1 LREMWLSE
9 AAKFGM
15 LDLHRDGKFRELGLL
30 SSRGE
35 RVLAPLLERK
45 FLSQLLNH
53 RGIAAVITTTELVQA
68 IPAQLAVATVREC
81 SPKEALYRIHL
92 ELIRRGFYGRLPK
105 SEIAPGVKIHP
116 RAYVESEGVQIGS
129 NTTIDAN
136 AVIKGPSIVGEN
148 VVLGP
153 GVVIGGDGYEPQDV
167 CGRRTIIA
175 HVGGVRLGNCVHIQA
190 NSAISKSLFGGFTEV
205 GDDTTMDNLV
215 HVAHNVCVGKRCR
228 LAACAMIAGS
238 TVIGNDVWLGP
249 QVSISSGLV
258 IGDRA
263 RITIGAVVTKD
274 VSVDGHVSGNF
285 AIAHGKFVEFIRTIR

>member
-1 LREMWLSE
+1 MWLSE
-9 AAKFGM
+9 TANFVM
-15 LDLHRDGKFRELGLL
+15 FDVHRDGKFRELGLL

-35 RVLAPLLERK
+35 GVLVPLFERK

-53 RGIAAVITTTELVQA
+53 RGIAAVITTAELVQA

-116 RAYVESEGVQIGS
+116 CAYVESEGVQIGS
-129 NTTIDAN
+129 NTTVDAN
-136 AVIKGPSIVGEN
+136 AVIKGPSIVGES
-148 VVLGP
+148 VILGP

-167 CGRRTIIA
+167 YGRRTIIA

-205 GDDTTMDNLV
+205 GDDTTVADLV
-215 HVAHNVCVGKRCR
+215 HVAHNVSIGKRCR
-228 LAACAMIAGS
+228 LAAGAMILGS
-238 TVIGNDVWLGP
+238 TVIGDDVWVGP

-285 AIAHGKFVEFIRTIR
+285 AITHGKFLEFIRTIR

>member
-1 LREMWLSE
+1 MRLSE
-9 AAKFGM
+9 VTKFGM

-35 RVLAPLLERK
+35 AVLAPLLEAK

-53 RGIAAVITTTELVQA
+53 RGITAVITTTELVQA
-68 IPAQLAVATVREC
+68 IPAPLAVATVREC
-81 SPKEALYRIHL
+81 KPREALYRIHL
-92 ELIRRGFYGRLPK
+92 ELIRRGFYSRLPK
-105 SEIAPGVKIHP
+105 SKIAPDARIHP
-116 RAYVESEGVQIGS
+116 RAHVESEGVQIGS

-136 AVIKGPSIVGEN
+136 AVIKGLSIVGDN
-148 VVLGP
+148 VVVGP

-167 CGRRTIIA
+167 HGRRTIIA

-215 HVAHNVCVGKRCR
+215 HVAHNVCIGKRCR

-238 TVIGNDVWLGP
+238 TVIGNDVRLGP

-274 VSVDGHVSGNF
+274 VSADGHVSGNF
-285 AIAHGKFVEFIRTIR
+285 AIAHDKFLEFIRTIR

>member
-1 LREMWLSE
+1 MGYHHN
-9 AAKFGM
+9 A
-15 LDLHRDGKFRELGLL
+15 
-30 SSRGE
+30 
-35 RVLAPLLERK
+35 
-45 FLSQLLNH
+45 
-53 RGIAAVITTTELVQA
+53 VQA

-92 ELIRRGFYGRLPK
+92 ELIWRGFYGRLPK
-105 SEIAPGVKIHP
+105 KRDCARRYQSRVRMLKV
-116 RAYVESEGVQIGS
+116 RVYRLGS

-167 CGRRTIIA
+167 YGRRTIIA
-175 HVGGVRLGNCVHIQA
+175 HVGGVRRLGNRVHIQA

-228 LAACAMIAGS
+228 LAACAMIAGN

-249 QVSISSGLV
+249 QVSISSGL
-258 IGDRA
+258 R
-263 RITIGAVVTKD
+263 
-274 VSVDGHVSGNF
+274 
-285 AIAHGKFVEFIRTIR
+285 